1 MISAKAKTY
10 QNIPN
15 QSPYFTDSPGARFL
29 RIIPT
34 RIKAPTSEH
43 VNFCIDIGATPVLHL
58 SIRGDEYMPTTK
70 QRINITLEDE
80 LFLVLKNLADKA
92 KQSLSSISIEMIKK
106 SLERE
111 EDMYFSEVADHRL
124 NKKQKRITHS
134 KAWK

>member
-1 MISAKAKTY
+1 
-10 QNIPN
+10 
-15 QSPYFTDSPGARFL
+15 
-29 RIIPT
+29 
-34 RIKAPTSEH
+34 
-43 VNFCIDIGATPVLHL
+43 
-58 SIRGDEYMPTTK
+58 MPTAK

-111 EDMYFSEVADHRL
+111 EDVYFSEVADHRL
-124 NKKQKRITHS
+124 SKKQKRITHS